1 MAIGRISG
9 SVLKSNLTR
18 NGVDLAFETN
28 LLYLDVT
35 NSRVGIGTSEPTT
48 ALQVNGTTTT
58 TGLTASGAIAA
69 NGSGNSITVADTLR
83 IAQSGSGLRM
93 TNVGAFD
100 NDGSDNFRIFST
112 NDLIL
117 SSNGDSNTAL
127 TIDGTTQD
135 VTINQDLGVT
145 GTVTATAFAGDGSQL
160 TGINVDTNIQLVG
173 DDSTGATLGTGET
186 FKIAGGTNIT
196 TAVSGDTLTVTGPDL
211 SSYITATS
219 TDTLTNKTFDAN
231 GTGNSI
237 SNIEVADFAS
247 GVLDTDL
254 SSVAGTDTT
263 LASAKAIK
271 TYVDAQVTASD
282 LDFQGDSGGA
292 LSIDLDSETLDIAG
306 GTGIDTTGSGNTLTV
321 AIDSTVAT
329 LAGTQTFTN
338 KTFDANG
345 TGNNITNIEVADF
358 AGSAIINVSE
368 TLASNDSDTALVT
381 AGAIIDYVDAQDAN
395 IASDTLTF
403 TNKTIDANGTGNN
416 ITNIDSG
423 NFLSGFFKDEDDLS
437 SDSATS
443 VASQQS
449 IKAYVDAEVG
459 AVSTSSISQGNS
471 NVTVTDSGT
480 GAITV
485 AADGGTII
493 TMNATTVLDASA
505 VTNAIRLPG
514 GTTAQR
520 PSGAVGEI
528 RYNSSTDTIEGYTS
542 AGGWAQLGATSST
555 SENTDDTATG
565 NSTAISTIEKVVNQ
579 FTIGSFDSAWY
590 LTVTRDEI
598 NDQVATAKHSLAH
611 NDSAAVVS
619 TSHITKSDAT
629 NSFITIDADVTGGN
643 ARLKATGTSVVN
655 SVSFY
660 RIALGD
666 NTSAGTTSS
675 VTTVINTDVDSAS
688 ESIDSW
694 SKASYRA
701 AKYYISVNN
710 ASKTEVSNIE
720 ALVVHDGTSAYI
732 TSYGATNTG
741 SNDLIN
747 LTAAVDGSTVV
758 VSATGNE
765 PNLRVTSYRILLAD
779 DESGSSG
786 DNVNIVQATTVS
798 STATTVDS
806 FVNSAYTGAF
816 YVFTGY
822 NATEGAAS
830 AAEVMVVSN
839 DDAYISVGPTISTK
853 GTDQLTFSATQSGST
868 VTVKAAS
875 TSGAST
881 TVNGYRVHMLRGS
894 AGASTADTVLVSTE
908 QTITGAKTFDS
919 ALALTVGSDPSTVAN
934 KAHIYAKDD
943 SSSAE
948 VFVRDEAGNV
958 TKISPHNEEGE
969 WEYYS
974 RNTKTGKTVRVNM
987 EEMIRDIEKLTG
999 KSYIKNS

>member
-18 NGVDLAFETN
+18 NGTDLAFETN

-58 TGLTASGAIAA
+58 AGLTANGAINIDGTGTSNMDNVIIGANTAA
-69 NGSGNSITVADTLR
+69 AITGTTIAGTTSTLTNTSTDDSLLITTTEDSSTAGPVITLKRNSSSPADADYLGQIKFKGENDADQEVVYAKMTGKILDASDGTEDGIIEFAHKKAGSNVITARFRSDSFQLLNDTTLVVRNITYPLADGSAGQFITTDGSGNLSFATV
-83 IAQSGSGLRM
+83 
-93 TNVGAFD
+93 
-100 NDGSDNFRIFST
+100 ST
-112 NDLIL
+112 N
-117 SSNGDSNTAL
+117 S
-127 TIDGTTQD
+127 
-135 VTINQDLGVT
+135 
-145 GTVTATAFAGDGSQL
+145 
-160 TGINVDTNIQLVG
+160 
-173 DDSTGATLGTGET
+173 
-186 FKIAGGTNIT
+186 
-196 TAVSGDTLTVTGPDL
+196 VS
-211 SSYITATS
+211 
-219 TDTLTNKTFDAN
+219 
-231 GTGNSI
+231 
-237 SNIEVADFAS
+237 
-247 GVLDTDL
+247 
-254 SSVAGTDTT
+254 
-263 LASAKAIK
+263 
-271 TYVDAQVTASD
+271 
-282 LDFQGDSGGA
+282 QGD
-292 LSIDLDSETLDIAG
+292 
-306 GTGIDTTGSGNTLTV
+306 
-321 AIDSTVAT
+321 
-329 LAGTQTFTN
+329 
-338 KTFDANG
+338 
-345 TGNNITNIEVADF
+345 
-358 AGSAIINVSE
+358 
-368 TLASNDSDTALVT
+368 
-381 AGAIIDYVDAQDAN
+381 
-395 IASDTLTF
+395 
-403 TNKTIDANGTGNN
+403 
-416 ITNIDSG
+416 
-423 NFLSGFFKDEDDLS
+423 
-437 SDSATS
+437 
-443 VASQQS
+443 
-449 IKAYVDAEVG
+449 
-459 AVSTSSISQGNS
+459 S

-480 GAITV
+480 GAITI
-485 AADGGTII
+485 AADGSTII

-505 VTNAIRLPG
+505 VTNAIRLPN

-520 PSGAVGEI
+520 PSGSVGEI

-542 AGGWAQLGATSST
+542 SGGWAQLGATSST

-579 FTIGSFDSAWY
+579 FTVGSFDSAWY

-655 SVSFY
+655 SMSFY

-666 NTSAGTTSS
+666 NTSAGTTGN

-694 SKASYRA
+694 AKASYRA

-710 ASKTEVSNIE
+710 ASKTEITNME

-732 TSYGATNTG
+732 TSYGATSTG

-747 LTAAVDGSTVV
+747 LTAAVDGSNVV

-779 DESGSSG
+779 GESASSG
-786 DNVNIVQATTVS
+786 DNVNVVAATNVS

-822 NATEGAAS
+822 NSSEGAAS

-853 GTDQLTFSATQSGST
+853 GTDQLTFSASQSGST

-908 QTITGAKTFDS
+908 QTITGAKTFS
-919 ALALTVGSDPSTVAN
+919 SPIALTVGSDPSTATN
-934 KAHIYAKDD
+934 NAHIYAKDD

-958 TKISPHNEEGE
+958 TKISPHNEAGE
-969 WEYYS
+969 WEYFS
-974 RNTKTGKTVRVNM
+974 RNVKTGKTVRVNM

-999 KSYIKNS
+999 KSYIKDE